1 MSSSIQ
7 PVAMEPPPGNV
18 QGESSLGLT
27 CASPVSRS
35 VSDSEDLDGEDLD
48 GEDLDGEDLDRE
60 DLDGEDLDGED
71 LDGED
76 LDGKDP
82 NWEDLDWEDD
92 YMMWGQ
98 LADAEIAV
106 TQGLL

>member
-1 MSSSIQ
+1 
-7 PVAMEPPPGNV
+7 MEPPPSNV

-35 VSDSEDLDGEDLD
+35 VSDSEDSDGEDSDREDSDGEDL
-48 GEDLDGEDLDRE
+48 
-60 DLDGEDLDGED
+60 
-71 LDGED
+71 
-76 LDGKDP
+76 

-106 TQGLL
+106 TRGLL

>member
-1 MSSSIQ
+1 
-7 PVAMEPPPGNV
+7 MEPPPGNV

-35 VSDSEDLDGEDLD
+35 VSDSEDLDGEDLN
-48 GEDLDGEDLDRE
+48 
-60 DLDGEDLDGED
+60 
-71 LDGED
+71 GED